1 MHLSVATR
9 PRLTAPLT
17 SRNGPPRSLSGSR
30 GAATACQGPAAI
42 LDLVDDVARRL
53 RTALELYEVGERMQL
68 LRLRRTRPEASAEEI
83 ESEMGSWFRRRPGA
97 EHGDFPGP
105 RSRRFG

>member
-1 MHLSVATR
+1 VQRA
-9 PRLTAPLT
+9 
-17 SRNGPPRSLSGSR
+17 
-30 GAATACQGPAAI
+30 AAI